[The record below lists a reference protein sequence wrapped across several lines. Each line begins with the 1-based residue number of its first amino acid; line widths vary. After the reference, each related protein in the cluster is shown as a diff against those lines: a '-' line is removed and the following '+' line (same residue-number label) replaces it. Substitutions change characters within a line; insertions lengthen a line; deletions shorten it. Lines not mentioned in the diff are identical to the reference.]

1 VPAHRLITLTCLGQ
15 EGNVNAAD
23 MKTIQAG
30 ALAILAGASDAE
42 AAARLSVSA
51 DVLLAAA
58 RVYRAAGH
66 AAVEDWASQSGWH
79 QVRIDFA
86 DWRTAEKVAVTRLDP
101 ALTQAVAGGILAR
114 WFFTRKAASWRLR
127 CQGMTG
133 DAGKSAEEP
142 AGILAH
148 ALDEMAQRGDI
159 IRWSTTIYEM
169 ETHAFGGSAGM
180 ELAHQLFHTDSA
192 AILGH
197 LADTQTRALIHS
209 NRAEL
214 SILLCSLLL
223 RGAGLD
229 WYEQGDVWAR
239 VSTHRALSPAA
250 GRGHPRA
257 RRALRRLLTADTGP
271 GSVLINNGPLARC
284 KDWAAAFDH
293 TGRILRRLSDDGT
306 LDRGLRAVLAHHILF
321 HWNRVGLPSDT
332 QGALAAL
339 AHDLVMTDGGGDAV
353 SIPSADA
360 VGH

>member
-1 VPAHRLITLTCLGQ
+1 
-15 EGNVNAAD
+15 
-23 MKTIQAG
+23 
-30 ALAILAGASDAE
+30 
-42 AAARLSVSA
+42 
-51 DVLLAAA
+51 
-58 RVYRAAGH
+58 
-66 AAVEDWASQSGWH
+66 
-79 QVRIDFA
+79 
-86 DWRTAEKVAVTRLDP
+86 
-101 ALTQAVAGGILAR
+101 
-114 WFFTRKAASWRLR
+114 
-127 CQGMTG
+127 MTG
-133 DAGKSAEEP
+133 DAGKSGNP
-142 AGILAH
+142 AGFLAN
-148 ALDEMAQRGDI
+148 ALDEMAQQGDI

-169 ETHAFGGSAGM
+169 ETHAFGGRAGM

-239 VSTHRALSPAA
+239 VSAHRAFSPAA

-271 GSVLINNGPLARC
+271 GSVLINNGPLAPC

-293 TGRILRRLSDDGT
+293 TGRRLRRLSDDGT

-353 SIPSADA
+353 SAPSAGA